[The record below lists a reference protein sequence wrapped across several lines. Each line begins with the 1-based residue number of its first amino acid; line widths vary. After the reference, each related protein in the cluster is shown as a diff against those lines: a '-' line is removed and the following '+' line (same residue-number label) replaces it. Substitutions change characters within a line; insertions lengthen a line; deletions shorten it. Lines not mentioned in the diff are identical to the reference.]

1 MTEAFEVPGAQ
12 VQDTGRA
19 TRRVWLR
26 ITLAALLVSL
36 AGLVAVTLEFASAA
50 RQALQQVDD
59 QAVLSVRLRELQSV
73 LVALSDIES
82 AERGYLLTGDAT
94 YLAPYRAAVDRLPL
108 LMKGLDARGSR
119 LGEAEH
125 AAAEARLVVSD
136 KLAQLADTVRLQQ
149 AGQHAQALA
158 LSMSDKSRDD
168 NARARRA
175 VNDVL
180 DAVRNARDAIGV
192 QVAENISHIQRLLL
206 LAVSSLIVFVLLALG
221 QTLGTL
227 GARSRFES
235 ALAASERRHRALVED
250 QSELVSL
257 ARDDGTL
264 VYVNEAYARHAGVA
278 TAELVGRNLYD
289 FVEPSERDAVRQQ
302 IAGVM
307 RTGRERQGENRNLA
321 PDGAERWV
329 AWTNKRRQEPE
340 GTLLHSV
347 GRDITERKRADRAL
361 RASQAFLHRTSEV
374 AGIGGWEYD
383 LRTKALTWS
392 EQVRRILEVPEDHVP
407 GRDDAMASYAPEGR
421 ARLEQ
426 AMADCIEGGVP
437 WDLELPRAT
446 ANGRAIWVRTVGSL
460 ELEAGQP
467 RRVVGALQDIT
478 ERKHLEHRLADSERF
493 LRQITDNLAVRIAY
507 FDAHSRYRFV
517 NLAHCRRYG
526 RTREEILGRT
536 RAQLSGGS
544 GDDVIEPR
552 VREVLRGEP
561 QSFEYEET
569 LQGITRRIQS
579 ALIPDVGEDGRVRG
593 FYATG
598 VDITDRVASERQLR
612 DLVQIAEQ
620 SPDFILQATR
630 HGQIEYM
637 NPALRRA
644 LAVAPGAS
652 IAGMRLADLGTPESN
667 ARYESDVQPALRRAG
682 AWRGETTLRL
692 AAGRVTPVS
701 HLMIAHRDAAGQV
714 TRLSAVMRDISG
726 EVAARDALLLQTSTL
741 QSVTEALPAMVEVV
755 GADGRYRFVNSAFE
769 RWLGVPRADVLG
781 RLVSEV
787 LGRDEHAARAPWI
800 ARALAGDS
808 VNFETSAPNRR
819 ARHLSVACIPLRNG
833 RVVDGFVSIAQDITE
848 HRDETVRLLQLAQRD
863 PLTGLL
869 NRPGLAQWLQSR
881 DDEVRAG
888 TVALLYVDL
897 DRFKPVNDTFG
908 HQAGDRVLG
917 EMARRLQAIVR
928 PGDAV
933 ARIGGDQFALALS
946 GVRERAHAQAIA
958 AKVVAAA
965 GAAIEADALVIRIG
979 ASVGIA
985 WDVAHEAGAEGLLAH
1000 ADGMLYEA
1008 KAGGRARFE

>member
-1 MTEAFEVPGAQ
+1 MKDELPTAQ
-12 VQDTGRA
+12 VQDTGRT

-50 RQALQQVDD
+50 RLTLQQVDE
-59 QAVLSVRLRELQSV
+59 QAVLSTRLRELQSV
-73 LVALSDIES
+73 LVALVDTES
-82 AERGYLLTGDAT
+82 AERGYLLTGDAA

-108 LMKGLDARGSR
+108 LMKSLDARGSAA
-119 LGEAEH
+119 GEADH

-136 KLAQLADTVRLQQ
+136 KLAQISESVRLQQ
-149 AGQHAQALA
+149 AGQHVQALA
-158 LSMSDKSRDD
+158 LSLSDKSRDD
-168 NARARRA
+168 SARARHA

-192 QVAENISHIQRLLL
+192 QIADGISHIQRLLL
-206 LAVSSLIVFVLLALG
+206 LAVSSLIVFVLLALA
-221 QTLGTL
+221 QTLRTL
-227 GARSRFES
+227 GARSRFET
-235 ALAASERRHRALVED
+235 ALGASERRHRALVED

-264 VYVNEAYARHAGVA
+264 VYVNEAYARHVGIAA
-278 TAELVGRNLYD
+278 AELVGRKLYE
-289 FVEPSERDAVRQQ
+289 FVAPSEREAVAQQ

-307 RTGRERQGENRNLA
+307 RTGRERQGENRNLT
-321 PDGAERWV
+321 PDGGERWV
-329 AWTNKRRQEPE
+329 AWTNKRRQEAE

-347 GRDITERKRADRAL
+347 GRDITDRKRADRAL

-374 AGIGGWEYD
+374 AGIGGWELD
-383 LRTKALTWS
+383 LKTKELTWS
-392 EQVRRILEVPEDHVP
+392 EQVRRILEVPEDYAP
-407 GRDDAMASYAPEGR
+407 GRDDAMTSYAPEGR
-421 ARLEQ
+421 VRLEQ
-426 AMADCIEGGVP
+426 AMADCIERGVS
-437 WDLELPRAT
+437 WDLELPRSTAT
-446 ANGRAIWVRTVGSL
+446 GRAIWVRTVGSL

-478 ERKHLEHRLADSERF
+478 ERKQLEQRLADSERF

-507 FDAHSRYRFV
+507 FDAHGRYRFV
-517 NLAHCRRYG
+517 NEAHCRRFG

-536 RAQLSGGS
+536 RAQMSGGS
-544 GDDVIEPR
+544 GDAVIEPR
-552 VREVLRGEP
+552 VLAVLRGEP

-569 LQGITRRIQS
+569 LLGDTRRIQS
-579 ALIPDVGEDGRVRG
+579 ALIPDIGEDGRVRG

-612 DLVQIAEQ
+612 DLTQIAEL
-620 SPDFILQATR
+620 SPDFIVQATR
-630 HGQIEYM
+630 LGDIEYM

-644 LAVAPGAS
+644 LGVAGDAS
-652 IAGMRLADLGTPESN
+652 VAGMRLVDLATPESN
-667 ARYESDVQPALRRAG
+667 ARYESDVQPTLRIAG

-701 HLMIAHRDAAGQV
+701 HLMIAHRDATGRV
-714 TRLSAVMRDISG
+714 LRLSAVMRDISG
-726 EVAARDALLLQTSTL
+726 EVAARDALLLQTATL

-755 GADGRYRFVNSAFE
+755 SADGRYRFVNNAFE
-769 RWLGVPRADVLG
+769 RWAGVPRADVLG
-781 RLVSEV
+781 RLVAEV
-787 LGRDEHAARAPWI
+787 LGRDEHASRAPWI

-808 VNFETSAPNRR
+808 VNFETSDPNRR
-819 ARHLSVACIPLRNG
+819 ARDLSVACIPLRNDG
-833 RVVDGFVSIAQDITE
+833 VVDGYVSIAQDITE
-848 HRDETVRLLQLAQRD
+848 HREETVRLLQLAQRD
-863 PLTGLL
+863 ALTGLL

-933 ARIGGDQFALALS
+933 ARIGGDEFALALS
-946 GVRERAHAQAIA
+946 GVRERVHAQAIA

-965 GAAIEADALVIRIG
+965 GEPITVDALVIRIG

-985 WDVAHEAGAEGLLAH
+985 WDVEHGAGAEGLLAY
-1000 ADGMLYEA
+1000 ADGMLYKA
-1008 KAGGRARFE
+1008 KAAGSGRFE